1 MKKNISIF
9 ISFILFTAL
18 LPLSGYTWPIPDS
31 GQTKCY
37 NDTVEIP
44 CPSPGEDFYGQDGNY
59 LINPPSYTKLDAAGN
74 SLPDSATSWVM
85 VRDNVTGLIWEVKT
99 YDNYSYTWDSSND
112 FTDHLCVGDYCDW
125 RLPTVKELASII
137 NIVAYSPAIDN
148 IYFPKT
154 LSSGYWSST
163 IYTDNTSHAWYV
175 NFTNGDEY
183 DDVKSSIRYVR
194 AVRSGQVRS
203 SNSVIINNDGTVS
216 DTCTGLMWQ
225 KYAGGSMTWKDS
237 LSFCESLTLA
247 GYSDWRL
254 PTREELRSLVDYQ
267 KYNPAIDTSAFPDIF
282 SSNYWSSTTYIDN
295 TNDAWDVYFAY
306 GDSYNYSKG
315 SSRYVRAVRGGQI
328 HLPDHLLIT
337 FPNQASFWNS
347 GDLMPI
353 KWDTQSISGNVKITL
368 SRDGGK
374 TFETITESS
383 PNNGS
388 YDWTVSGTPSV
399 NCMLKIEPLTEPD
412 KWTQQSLFSIS
423 EAEKKAKAII
433 VAGGGPFAGNFLW
446 DATETV
452 ANHAYCTLLYQ
463 GYAREDVYY
472 LSPEMTGN
480 DIDAPAS
487 NSNLEYAV
495 SNWAADASDLLIY
508 MTDHGGDGTFRM
520 NESEILNASDLDQW
534 LDNLQT
540 FMSGRIIFVYDAV
553 RAGSFLPILT
563 PDIGAEQERII
574 ISSCSSTGSAYF
586 LSNGYISFSYIFWS
600 SIKNGDDLKTAF
612 NSASDIMWEYQ
623 TAEIEA
629 DGDGIGGS
637 AYDFNIGSG
646 IYIGNGITGGSSS
659 PTSPTL
665 NNSIPSPN
673 IWTSNNS
680 PVISW
685 NPGQDSDICG
695 SGVAGYSYVFDT
707 SASTVPD
714 NTVETVLT
722 QITGPALADGSSHY
736 FHVRTVDNAG
746 NGSTA
751 LHTGP
756 FKIDTSPP
764 TGTVIISNG
773 AASTTSQ
780 SVTLTLSATDTVSGL
795 SQMKFSNDNVNWSSP
810 VTYSTSAAWTLT
822 SGEGTKTVYAR
833 FSDAAGNWTA
843 AAISDQITL
852 AFSVTYPPNPEG
864 LTRTSAS
871 DGKVSLKWDYIS
883 SPSGVTYNLYRSETE
898 NGIFYPINSEHIDI
912 SYLSYGKIVYADTV
926 PDMEKTYFYKIRSML
941 NGAESQ
947 NFSNT
952 VSASPVSPY
961 HFECRLIT
969 DPSLMLN
976 RGATVRFYFQLLPAQ
991 SFFGTLNLSC
1001 EGLPQGISYNFYTLG
1016 TAQGASLSGLIPPAS
1031 VILEITAGTLTPTG
1045 DLPFTLLMQNVWNS
1059 GSSPFKKISLNL
1071 TVLPVNE
1078 EGIYAEVGET
1088 QIPFGTPAEIYGAI
1102 LPPLSGR
1109 TVTLNLEN
1117 LDTGSLL
1124 TRNLST
1130 GTGGNFSDT
1139 LWISTL
1145 DRGTYEI
1152 RAQWRDD
1159 NSDLHISEFR
1169 YFTVEKGRPVLT
1181 CLREN
1186 SQLPSVDQDYTL
1198 SGKLKP
1204 ALAYEAVKLLF
1215 FREGTRMSEYT
1226 VYTDGNGTYR
1236 ITGSFFPQSGIWKVK
1251 AYWMGNDRYTGCES
1265 GFLELPVDTD
1275 SGRIL
1280 MLAGG
1285 QAEQGN
1291 SYWDLTEK
1299 LTVRAYRDFK
1309 SCGYTNDMIWYMIN
1323 SQMIDIN
1330 YDKIPD
1336 PVVDDSVPSPDD
1348 FVHALE
1354 TEYTAVLDSRTPL
1367 FVFLQGHGFR
1377 DEKFEVLNNVY
1388 LTASQIAGAI
1398 NTLQTAAGCP
1408 VVFILESCYSG
1419 NFIPVLSGQNR
1430 VILTSAGDEIYNTD
1444 ISGRISFSR
1453 YLFSKLRE
1461 GDNLKKAF
1469 DTARKEMI
1477 SLGYPSP
1484 LLDDNGDQKAD
1495 TSDGLLASN
1504 IYLGGTLS
1512 WGLGPE
1518 IGEVTLPSL
1527 LAQGISTAFLS
1538 AEVMPGQAD
1547 VKKVWAQIIPPD
1559 SDITGGDSTV
1569 IWKETELMYN
1579 PATGKYEGNLT
1590 GLYVSGIYKIILMAE
1605 DAEFETAEPK
1615 IEYIGAEGA
1624 VQPGDVNNDGKV
1636 NLADVIVVLQLLCNK
1651 QSGEISKEAAI
1662 GKDEKIGLKDAV
1674 FILRK
1679 TAGL

>member
-1 MKKNISIF
+1 MKKHISIF
-9 ISFILFTAL
+9 ISFIMLNAL
-18 LPLSGYTWPIPDS
+18 LPLSAYAWPVPDS

-37 NDTVEIP
+37 NDTAEIP

-59 LINPPSYTKLDAAGN
+59 LINPPSYTKLNADGGIWAEGD
-74 SLPDSATSWVM
+74 PPHVM
-85 VRDNVTGLIWEVKT
+85 VRDNITGLIWEVKT
-99 YDNYSYTWDSSND
+99 EDGSVNDKDNIYTWDDSNY
-112 FTDHLCVGDYCDW
+112 FTDQLCVGDYCDW
-125 RLPTVKELASII
+125 RLPTVKELASI
-137 NIVAYSPAIDN
+137 VKLGAYSPAIDTE
-148 IYFPKT
+148 YFPET
-154 LSSGYWSST
+154 VSSDYWSSAIYASST
-163 IYTDNTSHAWYV
+163 IRVWGV
-175 NFTNGDEY
+175 NFNYGDGNHFMKS
-183 DDVKSSIRYVR
+183 DVRYVR
-194 AVRSGQVRS
+194 AVSGGQVQS
-203 SNSVIINNDGTVS
+203 FDSFIIINDDGTVS
-216 DTCTGLMWQ
+216 DIRTGLMWQ
-225 KYAGGSMTWKDS
+225 QNKGGTKTWKDS
-237 LSFCESLTLA
+237 LAYCESLTLA

-254 PTREELRSLVDYQ
+254 PTREELRSLADYE
-267 KYNPAIDTSAFPDIF
+267 KYNPAIDTSVFPDAV
-282 SSNYWSSTTYIDN
+282 SSYYWSSTT
-295 TNDAWDVYFAY
+295 DANYTYSAWGINFSS
-306 GDSYNYSKG
+306 GDDYSTLKIY
-315 SSRYVRAVRGGQI
+315 SRDVRAVRN
-328 HLPDHLLIT
+328 
-337 FPNQASFWNS
+337 F
-347 GDLMPI
+347 I
-353 KWDTQSISGNVKITL
+353 KCDAVAVFEVDGNKSNLFEVYFDTTGSNGTL
-368 SRDGGK
+368 SFDFGDGSTGD
-374 TFETITESS
+374 
-383 PNNGS
+383 GS
-388 YDWTVSGTPSV
+388 TGTGISHYYLQSGTYAVKLTATGTGGCTSEAIINVAVPIYSSDTTPPTAPTLKSSSPSV
-399 NCMLKIEPLTEPD
+399 NT
-412 KWTQQSLFSIS
+412 WTNGS
-423 EAEKKAKAII
+423 
-433 VAGGGPFAGNFLW
+433 
-446 DATETV
+446 TV
-452 ANHAYCTLLYQ
+452 T
-463 GYAREDVYY
+463 V
-472 LSPEMTGN
+472 
-480 DIDAPAS
+480 
-487 NSNLEYAV
+487 
-495 SNWAADASDLLIY
+495 
-508 MTDHGGDGTFRM
+508 
-520 NESEILNASDLDQW
+520 
-534 LDNLQT
+534 
-540 FMSGRIIFVYDAV
+540 
-553 RAGSFLPILT
+553 
-563 PDIGAEQERII
+563 
-574 ISSCSSTGSAYF
+574 
-586 LSNGYISFSYIFWS
+586 
-600 SIKNGDDLKTAF
+600 
-612 NSASDIMWEYQ
+612 
-623 TAEIEA
+623 
-629 DGDGIGGS
+629 
-637 AYDFNIGSG
+637 
-646 IYIGNGITGGSSS
+646 
-659 PTSPTL
+659 
-665 NNSIPSPN
+665 
-673 IWTSNNS
+673 
-680 PVISW
+680 SW
-685 NPGQDSDICG
+685 NAGTDSG

-714 NTVETVLT
+714 NTVETAQT
-722 QITGPALADGSSHY
+722 QITSPALADGSSHY
-736 FHVRTVDNAG
+736 FHIRTVDNAG
-746 NGSTA
+746 NASTT
-751 LHTGP
+751 LHIGP
-756 FKIDTSPP
+756 FKTDTVPP
-764 TGTVIISNG
+764 TGTISISSG
-773 AASTTSQ
+773 ASSTDSPN
-780 SVTLTLSATDTVSGL
+780 VTLSISAADSGSGL

-822 SGEGTKTVYAR
+822 SGEGLKTVYVR

-852 AFSVTYPPNPEG
+852 AFSVTYPPDPEG
-864 LTRTSAS
+864 LTHTSAS
-871 DGKVSLKWDYIS
+871 DGKVSLKWDYIP

-926 PDMEKTYFYKIRSML
+926 PDMEKTYFYKVRSVL
-941 NGAESQ
+941 NGVESQ
-947 NFSNT
+947 NFSNI
-952 VSASPVSPY
+952 VSASPVSPC

-976 RGATVRFYFQLLPAQ
+976 RGSTVRFYFQLLPAQ
-991 SFFGTLNLSC
+991 SFTGTLNLSC
-1001 EGLPQGISYNFYTLG
+1001 EGLPYGISYTFYTDG

-1045 DLPFTLLMQNVWNS
+1045 DMPFTLLMQNVWNS
-1059 GSSPFKKISLNL
+1059 GSSPFKKIPLNL
-1071 TVLPVNE
+1071 TILPVNE

-1088 QIPFGTPAEIYGAI
+1088 EIPFGTPAEIYGAI

-1139 LWISTL
+1139 QWISTL
-1145 DRGTYEI
+1145 DMGTYEI
-1152 RAQWRDD
+1152 SAQWRDD
-1159 NSDLHISEFR
+1159 NSDLQVSEFR

-1181 CLREN
+1181 CLRES
-1186 SQLPSVDQDYTL
+1186 SQLPSVDEDYTV
-1198 SGKLKP
+1198 SGKLRP
-1204 ALAYEAVKLLF
+1204 TLAYEPVKLLF

-1226 VYTDGNGTYR
+1226 VYTDGDGAYQ

-1354 TEYTAVLDSRTPL
+1354 NQYAGVLDSRTPL

-1430 VILTSAGDEIYNTD
+1430 VILTSAGNEIYNTD

-1484 LLDDNGDQKAD
+1484 QLDDNGDRKPD
-1495 TSDGLLASN
+1495 TSDGLLASR

-1512 WGLGPE
+1512 WGQRPE
-1518 IGEVTLPSL
+1518 IGEVSLPSL
-1527 LAQGISTAFLS
+1527 LAKGTSTAFLS
-1538 AEVMPGQAD
+1538 AEVHMGQANLQR
-1547 VKKVWAQIIPPD
+1547 VWAQIIPPD

-1569 IWKETELMYN
+1569 TWEETELTYN
-1579 PATGKYEGNLT
+1579 PATGKYEGNLS
-1590 GLYVSGIYKIILMAE
+1590 GLYLSGIYKIILMAE

-1615 IEYIGAEGA
+1615 IEYIGAEGSI
-1624 VQPGDVNNDGKV
+1624 QPGDVNNDGKV

-1651 QSGEISKEAAI
+1651 QTGEISKEAAI
-1662 GKDEKIGLKDAV
+1662 GNDKKIGLEEAV
-1674 FILRK
+1674 FVLRK